1 VSAFTLGD
9 QVVITRPGWENS
21 RAGTV
26 VEVHDYSTAPAAWD
40 VTGPDRCLYDV
51 DLVPVDRFAAP
62 ARVGVPLRADE
73 LQAMPTAVTA

>member
-1 VSAFTLGD
+1 
-9 QVVITRPGWENS
+9 
-21 RAGTV
+21 
-26 VEVHDYSTAPAAWD
+26 

>member
-1 VSAFTLGD
+1 MSAFTVGD
-9 QVVITRPGWENS
+9 RVVITRPGWENS

-26 VEVHDYSTAPAAWD
+26 VEVHDYSTAPAVWD

-51 DLVPVDRFAAP
+51 DLLPVDRFVPP

-73 LQAMPTAVTA
+73 LQAQVTR